1 MGAISSRLP
10 KGRRRGRQVARPLA
24 EDPRVVRSRAAVVEA
39 ATGLFLQ
46 KGYAATTMEEI
57 AALAG
62 ISKRTVYNN
71 YRDKERLFREIV
83 TDFIAYAEAFAR
95 DLGAE
100 FEGITAADLP
110 AALHDLGRR
119 LAVAILRP
127 EVIALR
133 RILIRDAQAFPDLA
147 KEYFHRAPDRVMVA
161 LASAFR
167 QMNRAGSLRAPD
179 PRRAAEQFAYLVA
192 GAPLDR
198 AMLVGKAP
206 AREYVVSCAR
216 EGVETF
222 LARYGTRP
230 SVIGFPGRQPRRGG

>member
-1 MGAISSRLP
+1 VR
-10 KGRRRGRQVARPLA
+10 A

-71 YRDKERLFREIV
+71 YRDKRVLFTEIV
-83 TDFIAYAEAFAR
+83 TGAIAYAEAFAR
-95 DLGAE
+95 GLRAE
-100 FEGITAADLP
+100 FEGMTAADLP

-119 LAVAILRP
+119 LALAILRP

-133 RILIRDAQAFPDLA
+133 RILIRDARAFPDLA
-147 KEYFHRAPDRVMVA
+147 KEYFDRAPGRVMVA
-161 LASAFR
+161 LASAFDHL
-167 QMNRAGSLRAPD
+167 NRAGALRAAD
-179 PRRAAEQFAYLVA
+179 TRRAAEQFAYLVV

-198 AMLVGKAP
+198 AMLVGKVP
-206 AREYVVSCAR
+206 AREHVLSGAR

-222 LARYGTRP
+222 LARYATAL
-230 SVIGFPGRQPRRGG
+230 RRD